1 MISFVESDEIYFIKW
16 YPLIK
21 GDNGMPNKIIVEDI
35 IDEMINNID
44 YIKLNTYIELE
55 KDD

>member
-1 MISFVESDEIYFIKW
+1 
-16 YPLIK
+16 
-21 GDNGMPNKIIVEDI
+21 MPNKIIVEDI

>member
-1 MISFVESDEIYFIKW
+1 
-16 YPLIK
+16 
-21 GDNGMPNKIIVEDI
+21 MPNKIIVEDI

-55 KDD
+55 KDDQVFFYILGNFYQVLKTKKTITTD